1 MADRLRTEGRSNPTD
16 TSLAVSERLMI
27 GGRSAETIRVH
38 RDRIDDCR
46 QPTGPHRLSLA
57 QAGLSIDVSGLWLE
71 RCVAPGHNGYQR
83 AVDLITGQASIG
95 PKGSPVF
102 DRAGKTVLHLGFS
115 LADLGG

>member
-1 MADRLRTEGRSNPTD
+1 
-16 TSLAVSERLMI
+16 MI